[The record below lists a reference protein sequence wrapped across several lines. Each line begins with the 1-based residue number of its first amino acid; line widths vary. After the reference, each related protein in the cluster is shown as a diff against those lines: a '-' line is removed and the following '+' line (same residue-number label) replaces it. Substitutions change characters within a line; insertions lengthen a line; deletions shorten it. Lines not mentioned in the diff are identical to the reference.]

1 MSWCSRILGGRSA
14 WPGARFLPYARTVA
28 TVSAMYRLWRL
39 LLLLGSVGLLASCT
53 ADVDVYSAQVS
64 RDDSRLRLTLQTCNP
79 TSVAARVVDVGHR
92 VEVAVSAS
100 PTRLLGGP
108 DCEHLVIVALPEA
121 LAGRDIFD
129 RSSRRLVPVELSTQ
143 RWPYDRERF
152 TLVDYEAALAAMVAC
167 VQARD
172 PLIDAA
178 VVDDLDW
185 PTFDWSKP
193 RDERGNMSA
202 PAVSEC
208 RSEHLEPLR
217 G

>member
-1 MSWCSRILGGRSA
+1 M
-14 WPGARFLPYARTVA
+14 
-28 TVSAMYRLWRL
+28 
-39 LLLLGSVGLLASCT
+39 
-53 ADVDVYSAQVS
+53 DVYSAQVS

-79 TSVAARVVDVGHR
+79 TSVATRVVDVGHR

-108 DCEHLVIVALPEA
+108 ECQHLVVVALPEA
-121 LAGRDIFD
+121 LAGRDVFD
-129 RSSRRLVPVELSTQ
+129 RSSRRLVPVELSSQ

-152 TLVDYEAALAAMVAC
+152 TLADYVAALAAMVAC
-167 VQARD
+167 LEARD
-172 PLIDAA
+172 PLIDATI
-178 VVDDLDW
+178 VDDLDW
-185 PTFDWSKP
+185 PTFDWQKP

-208 RSEHLEPLR
+208 RSEHLGPLR